1 MNALVLADDD
11 SVSLQGVA
19 PNADLLLCCGDVADW
34 AILKAATA
42 SGCRQ
47 ILGVKGNHDSSGRFQ
62 SPILD
67 LHLAVLEFGGLR
79 FGGFNGSW
87 KYKPRGNYLYEQ
99 SEVETLLKVFPPVDV
114 FVAHNSPRLI
124 HERDDD
130 VHIGFA
136 AFNSYIERVKPLLFI
151 HGHQHV
157 NQESTLGGTRVI
169 GVFGQ
174 RQIVLPERNQFD
186 TT

>member
-1 MNALVLADDD
+1 MMALVFADDN
-11 SVSLQGVA
+11 SVNFQVGAWQASILI
-19 PNADLLLCCGDVADW
+19 CCGDVADW

-42 SGCRQ
+42 SGCRK
-47 ILGVKGNHDSSGRFQ
+47 ILAVKGNHDSSGSFPT
-62 SPILD
+62 PIED
-67 LHLAVLEFGGLR
+67 LHLVVREFGGLR

-99 SEVETLLKVFPPVDV
+99 SEVEGLLSSFPPVDV

-124 HERDDD
+124 HERDED

-136 AFNSYIERVKPLLFI
+136 AFNTYIDRAKPQFFI

-157 NQESTLGGTRVI
+157 NQETMVGRTRVMSM
-169 GVFGQ
+169 FGQ
-174 RQIVLPERNQFD
+174 RQIVLPEPGLTRGH
-186 TT
+186 